1 MQQQERQ
8 PQTTSPDVYHS
19 IKEMLGAGFTRQQA
33 ELMSYQRFRDLANLA
48 SKADVDHA
56 IANAHV
62 LNPNLTTKDY
72 VDNSIA
78 NAHILNDNLATKA
91 DIANAHILN
100 PNLATKDYVDHAIAN
115 AHVLNDNL
123 ATKLDIA
130 NVLLEIVNSKND
142 LFKWGIA
149 SVIALLTAIV
159 ALGGMLVALFRPLIS

>member
-1 MQQQERQ
+1 MQEQERQ

-33 ELMSYQRFRDLANLA
+33 ELMSYQRLRDLGNLA
-48 SKADVDHA
+48 TKADVDHA
-56 IANAHV
+56 
-62 LNPNLTTKDY
+62 
-72 VDNSIA
+72 IA

-100 PNLATKDYVDHAIAN
+100 PNLATKEYVDNAIAQAIAN
-115 AHVLNDNL
+115 AHILNPNL

>member
-1 MQQQERQ
+1 MQQQEQ
-8 PQTTSPDVYHS
+8 QAQAPSSDIYQS
-19 IKEMLGAGFTRQQA
+19 IKEMVGAGFTRQQA
-33 ELMSYQRFRDLANLA
+33 EVISYQRARDLANLA

-62 LNPNLTTKDY
+62 LNPNLATKEY
-72 VDNSIA
+72 VDNAIA
-78 NAHILNDNLATKA
+78 Q
-91 DIANAHILN
+91 
-100 PNLATKDYVDHAIAN
+100 AIAN
-115 AHVLNDNL
+115 AHVLNPNL

-130 NVLLEIVNSKND
+130 NVLVEIVKSKND